1 MDNDELMDLY
11 RSMELFNDSNVGEFK
26 LVLGNSTFYENC
38 PQCGTVNYVV
48 NDDIDDLVSSD
59 VEALICYR
67 CYFKWLLQI
76 AGYWVDL
83 DDAITY
89 RGAEEP

>member
-11 RSMELFNDSNVGEFK
+11 RSMELFNDLNVGEFK
-26 LVLGNSTFYENC
+26 QILGNPTFYENC

-48 NDDIDDLVSSD
+48 SDDIDDLVSSD
-59 VEALICYR
+59 VEALMCYR
-67 CYFKWLLQI
+67 CHFKWLLPI
-76 AGYWVDL
+76 VGYWVDL

-89 RGAEEP
+89 MGAEEP